1 MEQVEWPKREKEMQE
16 TLRMMQGAKEVDDK
30 VRRALEIKEE
40 NKRYTL

>member
-16 TLRMMQGAKEVDDK
+16 TLRMRNGAKEVEDK
-30 VRRALEIKEE
+30 VKRALEAKEE